1 MEQEAVRIALTAE
14 EQRLIWAYRDVP
26 TGQPRE
32 LLGQVLTALCELVR
46 EPHCAQVQAD
56 GVPCTTPTSD
66 CAECL
71 RLKEVLADLR
81 RDLTRS

>member
-1 MEQEAVRIALTAE
+1 MSQEAVRFALSAE

-26 TGQPRE
+26 AGQPRE

-46 EPHCAQVQAD
+46 EPHCTQVQAD

-66 CAECL
+66 CVECL
-71 RLKEVLADLR
+71 RLKQVLADLR
-81 RDLTRS
+81 SNLTRS

>member
-1 MEQEAVRIALTAE
+1 MEQEAVRIALNPE

-26 TGQPRE
+26 SGQPRE

-56 GVPCTTPTSD
+56 GVPCATPTTD
-66 CAECL
+66 CTECL
-71 RLKEVLADLR
+71 RLKQVLADLR